1 MKFVGTDF
9 NSLQTTRD
17 INFTATSPTTSLGN
31 LTVCTAVTEFI
42 TSQTDTQTVKYFV
55 SPIIAGGNS
64 QTPAPTIGFYVSSQS
79 AAGGFYLNSQNVP
92 GVGTYT
98 SNFSLESSG
107 GLINANGNNLTMQ
120 ISNYGAV
127 GQYIDFT
134 INGTYTNTAGSH
146 TLSVTGHVIRTRSA
160 LSHNSYFNII
170 HFSFINKNIYELDKC
185 ECHYFT

>member
-9 NSLQTTRD
+9 NSLQTTGD

-42 TSQTDTQTVKYFV
+42 TSQTDTQAVKYFV

-64 QTPAPTIGFYVSSQS
+64 QAPAPTIGFYVSSQS
-79 AAGGFYLNSQNVP
+79 AAGGFYLNSQNVS

-134 INGTYTNTAGSH
+134 INGTYTNTTGSH
-146 TLSVTGHVIRTRSA
+146 TLSVTGHVIRD
-160 LSHNSYFNII
+160 N
-170 HFSFINKNIYELDKC
+170 
-185 ECHYFT
+185 